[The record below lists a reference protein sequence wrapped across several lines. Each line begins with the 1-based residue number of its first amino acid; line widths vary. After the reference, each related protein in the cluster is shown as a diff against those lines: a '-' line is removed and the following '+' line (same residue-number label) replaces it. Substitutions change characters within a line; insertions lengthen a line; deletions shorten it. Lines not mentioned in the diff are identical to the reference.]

1 MNILTISSLTR
12 PNMFVID
19 YFLNKNILIQNY
31 FLINIIDYC
40 NKRITNKKAIII
52 YKKNTINII

>member
-1 MNILTISSLTR
+1 
-12 PNMFVID
+12 MFVID